1 MARAEAGRIV
11 EPEAEIGRALARP
24 AVRRPLG
31 RGGRLAISLLSL
43 AIILGAWVLV
53 TTQGWVGDIF
63 LPGPDLLWTGFVD
76 LLQNGYKGRPLWLH
90 ILMSLERVLG
100 GFLTGA
106 IIGTAL
112 GLAMGR
118 SRRLAALCDPFI
130 EFLRPLP
137 QLAYLV
143 LLIVWFGI
151 GETSK
156 IILLFLTA
164 LPVAAVAAR
173 DGVRAV
179 SVERVQVAR
188 TLGASEGQ
196 IFRYVVFPS
205 ALPEILTGA
214 RLAVGIVYATLIA
227 SEIIAGTNGLGWM
240 ILDAGRFLRSDYVFV
255 GIIIIAVLGFLLD
268 RLLVLI
274 EQRLVHW
281 AGKG

>member
-1 MARAEAGRIV
+1 MAKVGALRRTELEAGPAASHR
-11 EPEAEIGRALARP
+11 RA
-24 AVRRPLG
+24 RRGIG
-31 RGGRLAISLLSL
+31 RGGRIAVSL
-43 AIILGAWVLV
+43 ASLALILGTWTLV
-53 TTQGWVGDIF
+53 TTRGWVSDMF
-63 LPGPDLLWTGFVD
+63 LPGPDLLWSGFVD
-76 LLQNGYKGRPLWLH
+76 LAQNGYKGRPLWLH
-90 ILMSLERVLG
+90 VLMSLERVLA

-106 IIGTAL
+106 IVGTAL

-118 SRRLAALCDPFI
+118 SARLAALCDPFV

-179 SVERVQVAR
+179 STERLQAAR
-188 TLGASEGQ
+188 SLGANEWQ
-196 IFRYVVFPS
+196 IFRHVILPS
-205 ALPEILTGA
+205 AMPEIVTGA
-214 RLAVGIVYATLIA
+214 RLAAGIVYATLIA
-227 SEIIAGTNGLGWM
+227 SEIIAGTNGIGWM

-255 GIIIIAVLGFLLD
+255 GIIIIAVLGLLLD
-268 RLLVLI
+268 RLLVQI
-274 EQRLVHW
+274 ERRLVHW